1 MSNFEVLS
9 SAPVNTNYSDY
20 APVPKKDHTRNGTN
34 DTVLDVSGMETISMY
49 QRETL
54 EREKERVDQETV
66 IPLRYRDPTDVSQ
79 QRRQI
84 TQLQNKQRHG
94 SRKCYTCFPKRLA
107 KEHTIKIDSE
117 NEVKFHFDMCNR
129 PLIIATPF
137 KHINTIG
144 DFETPDDLDKFF
156 RGICNFCNFWN
167 IKDYQLQINHGSWQ
181 HHEHLHAK
189 IRGNE
194 DIIHKLRKDHF
205 TLIKL
210 QKDRNAD
217 SQAT

>member
-20 APVPKKDHTRNGTN
+20 APVPKQEHVRIGTEN
-34 DTVLDVSGMETISMY
+34 NTTDISGMEVTSMY
-49 QRETL
+49 QRETI
-54 EREKERVDQETV
+54 ERQQERVNQETV
-66 IPLRYRDPTDVSQ
+66 IPLRYREPTDVSE
-79 QRRQI
+79 QRRQLSQI
-84 TQLQNKQRHG
+84 NKKVNQG

-107 KEHTIKIDSE
+107 KEHTIKIDE
-117 NEVKFHFDMCNR
+117 DNKVKFHFDMCNR

-137 KHINTIG
+137 KHINTLA
-144 DFETPDDLDKFF
+144 DFETPQELHDFF
-156 RGICNFCNFWN
+156 QGIRIFCNFWN

-181 HHEHLHAK
+181 HHEHLHVK

-194 DIIHKLRKDHF
+194 DAIHKLRKDHF
-205 TLIKL
+205 TLLKL

-217 SQAT
+217 TQPP